1 MKKGTTQDLKKYYSL
16 NANDYE
22 GISLY
27 IPDDVMSVNEILVI
41 KVKNESQ
48 IETVEKA
55 VESRVNTQEK
65 NFEGYGVEQTKLI
78 HAAIIETRGRYVL
91 LQFQRMQIVSM
102 RHLRRVFDKKELERC
117 YLAVLFFYLHF
128 CRL

>member
-41 KVKNESQ
+41 KVK
-48 IETVEKA
+48 TKVR
-55 VESRVNTQEK
+55 SR
-65 NFEGYGVEQTKLI
+65 
-78 HAAIIETRGRYVL
+78 
-91 LQFQRMQIVSM
+91 
-102 RHLRRVFDKKELERC
+102 
-117 YLAVLFFYLHF
+117 
-128 CRL
+128 RLKRQWKVV

>member
-65 NFEGYGVEQTKLI
+65 NFG
-78 HAAIIETRGRYVL
+78 L
-91 LQFQRMQIVSM
+91 LQEVPLQHLIFVST
-102 RHLRRVFDKKELERC
+102 
-117 YLAVLFFYLHF
+117 
-128 CRL
+128 

>member
-41 KVKNESQ
+41 KVK
-48 IETVEKA
+48 TKVR
-55 VESRVNTQEK
+55 SRRLKRQWKFVKYT
-65 NFEGYGVEQTKLI
+65 G
-78 HAAIIETRGRYVL
+78 
-91 LQFQRMQIVSM
+91 
-102 RHLRRVFDKKELERC
+102 KE
-117 YLAVLFFYLHF
+117 F
-128 CRL
+128 